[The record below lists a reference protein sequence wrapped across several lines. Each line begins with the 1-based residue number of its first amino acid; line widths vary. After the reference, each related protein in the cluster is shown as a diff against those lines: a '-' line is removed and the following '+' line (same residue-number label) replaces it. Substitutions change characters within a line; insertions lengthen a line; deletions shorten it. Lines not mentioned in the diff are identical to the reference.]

1 MAGCFVRN
9 LTVGQFPTYVGQAKA
24 ERGHGEHEGA
34 GQNGAE
40 KGGGAPTPVRFSSLP
55 NGKFVFLVRKP
66 SHFPHPRTKLFPLLR

>member
-9 LTVGQFPTYVGQAKA
+9 LTVGQFPTYLGQAKA

-40 KGGGAPTPVRFSSLP
+40 KGGGATTPVRFSSLP
-55 NGKFVFLVRKP
+55 FEKFVFFW
-66 SHFPHPRTKLFPLLR
+66 S